1 MSKKHFTFRAKLRLF
16 CDAQSAYWTVLGP
29 TDRESCDCKWCS
41 RKCKLPGKV
50 LRKLSLACHLLLKS
64 LLDFDTEMPE

>member
-1 MSKKHFTFRAKLRLF
+1 MPSLLTGR
-16 CDAQSAYWTVLGP
+16 SWVLP

-41 RKCKLPGKV
+41 RKWKLPGKV
-50 LRKLSLACHLLLKS
+50 LRKLSLACHSLLKS